1 MKKTTLVKIIG
12 ISLVAMS
19 SLSLAIATMA
29 WFVGPGG
36 NLDKEKID
44 GEIGLRG
51 YFYAGDGSD
60 ENPFEIVTPT
70 HMYNFS
76 RLQNLGIFAEKKHF
90 QIGHKNNEVYQ
101 VITGYS
107 DGNPIW
113 GDVLDMDGV
122 PIPPIGSEAT
132 PFVGTFNGHNIT
144 LTNLE
149 IRGYPED
156 IGVFGYVSYQ
166 GSVNGLICQDLNV
179 CSLGYNPSS
188 SDETYQLFHPE
199 IDDLFAEHGH
209 RFVENTS
216 LSFFAYNGSAY
227 VETTLKH
234 ENGLSGVT
242 YSNIN
247 RVTNVVLDDNSQ
259 PTTIFNGYFLP
270 TFPNVAGDP
279 FTYSWRSS
287 SPLISEETVID
298 IDGVA
303 GKDKAIM
310 INMEKLRDAGNDDK
324 GFNNTTSNM
333 QINSR
338 LSLYAMVEVDGYV
351 YSRVIQSYTLEFNN
365 NSTGYESG
373 GYSVSIFCDY
383 VASED
388 GVHRVTNYHHGNNI
402 GFLVGHLDG
411 TLTNSYVFRGSF
423 NFNDGSNHVVPAET
437 QTGLVGEVGA
447 NVVNEIDP
455 EFNVSISGEIG
466 VMNFTRIYKGIRS
479 DIAKGETIYGGKETD
494 DGTTYKYIGYDDEN
508 HKNTGATSHFDL
520 YSNYLRHTDTATP
533 HYITSVTK
541 DIPQMNYPGSVPA
554 GENALTWH
562 PYTVPNDT
570 TVTELERFNS
580 IDFLWNN
587 VIEDKTNE
595 DRGLGVFKIV
605 TPYNS
610 DAKTNPYGECI
621 YQNFGDCIVI
631 NGASHSDIFYST
643 AEYVHR
649 YGGAVWGDDA
659 GQIRPL
665 RASTLPSY
673 SDVGSF
679 DYPFSRD
686 YNYVFKMNLT
696 QNVSTGGKNYLYNT
710 DSPFLTNYLKS
721 HLIDKYGNSIAP
733 GNTRFGFMFRS
744 AENSALTS
752 LSSYMP
758 ISKPGNKQ
766 QYTTQAGTVYYPSN
780 SIVFKIANENGANVS
795 VVGNTRNISIYG
807 FNSTSSS
814 ADVTEEYTML
824 CENTSEVDSH
834 RYFNYD
840 YSTGVTSDETVHYG
854 DDEMGDGGCLYAH
867 IFKLP
872 QGEYVIGKSTGYPND
887 DTTKARLY
895 YLAVQGQT
903 DATIDTT
910 VVAETSNT
918 LSNVD
923 FLLTSPVDNPIAEC
937 LKAQVTLTAN
947 FNTERGQFNVGVKDY
962 ELNKYLQMSFL
973 DDPMFVTYLFTY
985 DYKAS
990 PHYYIN
996 NTPYERTT
1004 YVYPR

>member
-1 MKKTTLVKIIG
+1 MKKTTLGKIFG
-12 ISLVAMS
+12 ISLVALS
-19 SLSLAIATMA
+19 SVSLAVATVA
-29 WFVGPGG
+29 WFAGPGG
-36 NLDKEKID
+36 VLSKEKVD
-44 GEIGLRG
+44 GNIGLRG
-51 YFYAGDGSD
+51 YFYAGDGSQ
-60 ENPFEIVTPT
+60 ENPFEITTPT

-90 QIGHKNNEVYQ
+90 QIGHRNGEEIQ
-101 VITGYS
+101 VIIGY
-107 DGNPIW
+107 DNGVPVWGNY
-113 GDVLDMDGV
+113 LDMSGV
-122 PIPPIGSEAT
+122 AIPPIGNEAT

-166 GSVNGLICQDLNV
+166 GSVNGLICQDISV

-188 SDETYQLFHPE
+188 SDETFQLFNPE
-199 IDDLFAEHGH
+199 IDDLFAQNAH
-209 RFVENTS
+209 RFVNDTS
-216 LSFFAYNGSAY
+216 LSFFAYNGSSY
-227 VETTLKH
+227 VETVLKR
-234 ENGLSGVT
+234 ENGLGGVT

-247 RVTNVVLDDNSQ
+247 RVSNVVLDDNEQ
-259 PTTIFNGYFLP
+259 PTTIYNGYFLP
-270 TFPNVAGDP
+270 TFPQMQGDP

-287 SPLISEETVID
+287 SALISEETVAN
-298 IDGVA
+298 IDGVE

-310 INMEKLRDAGNDDK
+310 INMEKLRDASSDEN
-324 GFNNTTSNM
+324 GFNNTESNM
-333 QINSR
+333 MISSR
-338 LSLYAMVEVDGYV
+338 LSLYASVEVDGYT

-373 GYSVSIFCDY
+373 GYSVSMFCDY

-388 GVHRVTNYHHGNNI
+388 GSHRVTNYHHGNNI

-411 TLTNSYVFRGSF
+411 TLTNSYVYRGSF
-423 NFNDGSNHVVPAET
+423 SFNDGENHVVPAET
-437 QTGLVGEVGA
+437 QTGLVGEVGV

-455 EFNVSISGEIG
+455 EFNTSISGEIG
-466 VMNFTRIYKGIRS
+466 VMNFTRIYNGIRS
-479 DIAKGETIYGGKETD
+479 DIAKGETIYAGKETYN
-494 DGTTYKYIGYDDEN
+494 GTVYKYAGYDDAN
-508 HKNTGATSHFDL
+508 HKNTGDNSHFDL
-520 YSNYLRHTDTATP
+520 YSSYLRHTDTATP
-533 HYITSVTK
+533 HYITGVNV
-541 DIPQMNYPGSVPA
+541 DIPRKEYSGDVPA
-554 GENALTWH
+554 GENPLTWH
-562 PYTVPNDT
+562 PYTVPNNTSASD
-570 TVTELERFNS
+570 LEKFNS

-587 VIEDKTNE
+587 VIEDRENE
-595 DRGLGVFKIV
+595 DRGLGVFKIA

-610 DAKTNPYGECI
+610 TAQSSPYGQVM

-631 NGASHSDIFYST
+631 NGSSHNEIFYST
-643 AEYVHR
+643 AEYVHS
-649 YGGAVWGDDA
+649 YGGAIWGDDA

-665 RASTLPSY
+665 RGSTLPSY
-673 SDVGSF
+673 SDINSF

-686 YNYVFKMNLT
+686 YNYVFRMDLA
-696 QNVSTGGKNYLYNT
+696 QNTSTAGKNYLYNT
-710 DSPFLTNYLKS
+710 DSPFLTNYLRS

-744 AENSALTS
+744 AENSTLTS

-758 ISKPGNKQ
+758 IGTPGDKQ
-766 QYTTQAGTVYYPSN
+766 QYQSQGENVYYPSN

-795 VVGNTRNISIYG
+795 VVGNMRNISIYS
-807 FNSTSSS
+807 FNSSTSGGS
-814 ADVTEEYTML
+814 VTEAYTML
-824 CENTSEVDSH
+824 CENTSEVDAH
-834 RYFNYD
+834 RYFTYNYD
-840 YSTGVTSDETVHYG
+840 TGVTSSETVHYS
-854 DDEMGDGGCLYAH
+854 DNIMGDGGCLYAH

-872 QGEYVIGKSTGYPND
+872 PGEYAIGKAQGYGND
-887 DTTKARLY
+887 STKARLY

-910 VVAETSNT
+910 VVAETDNS

-923 FLLTSPVDNPIAEC
+923 FLLASPIDYPIAEC
-937 LKAQVTLTAN
+937 PKAQVTLTAN
-947 FNTERGQFNVGVKDY
+947 FNTERGEFNVDVR
-962 ELNKYLQMSFL
+962 EVSSNKYLEMAFL

-996 NTPYERTT
+996 GTPYQRTT